1 MSKVVKLTQS
11 DIESISKK
19 ISNNLI
25 KEIDEYLNIE
35 LKEL

>member
-1 MSKVVKLTQS
+1 MKQS

-35 LKEL
+35 LNKIK